1 MFQTFFYKNH
11 LQAEYIL
18 RKEHVRYSATNIER
32 DLVLHI

>member
-1 MFQTFFYKNH
+1 MFRLFYKNH

-18 RKEHVRYSATNIER
+18 MTEHVIYRATNIER